1 MQRTNLVFW
10 HKTPLARVPSVVD
23 SVVIDEAG
31 VQRGLVSGETQAEL
45 SDRYPDMQV
54 IDIDDFIIMH
64 NDVHRTPPEES
75 SEERFTFALECMP
88 PLDWQIVRGIESF
101 KMEERLSANMT
112 SIYARKED
120 RYWTFVDRDDLSAEE
135 IASKIE
141 AIL

>member
-1 MQRTNLVFW
+1 MERTNLVFW
-10 HKTPLARVPSVVD
+10 HTPPNARIPH
-23 SVVIDEAG
+23 VIDMIKVDEAG
-31 VQRGLVSGETQAEL
+31 VQRGLYSGQTQDEL
-45 SDRYPDMQV
+45 SERYPGTQV
-54 IDIDDFIIMH
+54 IDVEGFWTMH
-64 NDVHRTPPEES
+64 SNAWRTEPEPS
-75 SEERFTFALECMP
+75 TEENFTFSLECMP

>member
-45 SDRYPDMQV
+45 SDRYPDTQV
-54 IDIDDFIIMH
+54 IDIDGFWHMH
-64 NDVHRTPPEES
+64 NEAHRTPPEVS
-75 SEERFTFALECMP
+75 TEENFTFALECMP
-88 PLDWQIVRGIESF
+88 PLDWRTVRGIESF
-101 KMEERLSANMT
+101 KMEERLSGNMT
-112 SIYARKED
+112 NIHVRKGD
-120 RYWTFVDRDDLSAEE
+120 RYWTFVDRDALSAED
-135 IASKIE
+135 IALKIE